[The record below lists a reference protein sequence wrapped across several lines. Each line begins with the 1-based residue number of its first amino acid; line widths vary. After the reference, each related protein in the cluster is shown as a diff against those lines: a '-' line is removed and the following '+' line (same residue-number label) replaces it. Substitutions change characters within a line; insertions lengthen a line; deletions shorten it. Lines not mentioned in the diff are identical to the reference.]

1 MEDYISEEEMKSIF
15 EMLKQYFKNEDFKV
29 TVKHKEFLNED
40 SVFIDNVELNGD
52 IVRSI
57 KDKLYVEYIFR
68 KEHVELLYAFFHH
81 LNYFLPKLLYHNV
94 EYSLEFDQ
102 KHIILENT
110 DSGMT
115 PSFFHNAELI
125 YIEQEIQI
133 PIILFYKEFY

>member
-1 MEDYISEEEMKSIF
+1 MKANISEEEMKSIF

-29 TVKHKEFLNED
+29 IVKHKEFLNED

-57 KDKLYVEYIFR
+57 KNKLYVEYIFK

-81 LNYFLPKLLYHNV
+81 LNFFLPKLLYKDV

-102 KHIILENT
+102 KHIILENK
-110 DSGMT
+110 DSGMN
-115 PSFFHNAELI
+115 PSSFHNAEFI

-133 PIILFYKEFY
+133 PISVLYKKFY